1 MRTGVK
7 YCGGCNPHYDR
18 EKEVKLLKQR
28 LSELKGLQ
36 SREKVQLNDSFKG
49 TPDEQK
55 QLDRAETEISTVRD
69 EIEYDKILLVCG
81 CPRVCL
87 KKYRDQDPEKYIL
100 LQRRRDFDNLENRL
114 INKKRN

>member
-18 EKEVKLLKQR
+18 EKEVALLNQKLAEKKSEIVPLK
-28 LSELKGLQ
+28 
-36 SREKVQLNDSFKG
+36 
-49 TPDEQK
+49 
-55 QLDRAETEISTVRD
+55 D

-87 KKYRDQDPEKYIL
+87 KKYLNQEPEKYIL